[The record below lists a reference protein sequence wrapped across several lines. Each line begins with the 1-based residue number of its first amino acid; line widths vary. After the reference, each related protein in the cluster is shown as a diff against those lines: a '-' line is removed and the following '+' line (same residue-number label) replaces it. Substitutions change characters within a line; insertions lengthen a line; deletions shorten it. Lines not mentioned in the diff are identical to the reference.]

1 VIDAD
6 DEVATLKLEPP
17 GANADSIIPE
27 YKKKDSAIQHHNT
40 PYSKKNNGQM
50 HLLK

>member
-27 YKKKDSAIQHHNT
+27 NKKKIQQSSTTT
-40 PYSKKNNGQM
+40 PRIQKKNNGQM